1 MLQVPNLPWV
11 RMTSPNAARNE
22 LQTPTTY
29 ARERELVA
37 RIRAGDS
44 RALEETY
51 LTYKNDLA
59 AFVDS
64 YVRSPEVTDEIIQDL
79 FLRIWQHRDMWE
91 CSGSLGG
98 YLFRAARNRAIS
110 HIRHERI
117 GAAFRERVTRED
129 LDSSSTP
136 EQADASVEN
145 DDLARA
151 IDRAIGLL
159 PPRCREAFVLI
170 RRHHLTY
177 AEAAAV
183 MQLSVKTVEVQMG
196 RAYAVLRR
204 ELAEW
209 RE

>member
-1 MLQVPNLPWV
+1 MTPSEPLV
-11 RMTSPNAARNE
+11 RHDETLVTRSRD
-22 LQTPTTY
+22 
-29 ARERELVA
+29 RELVA
-37 RIRAGDS
+37 RIRAGDA
-44 RALEETY
+44 RALEEMY

-64 YVRSPEVTDEIIQDL
+64 YVRSPDVTDEIIQDL

-117 GAAFRERVTRED
+117 DTAFRERTTRED
-129 LDSSSTP
+129 LDAQSRTP
-136 EQADASVEN
+136 LPDASVET

-151 IDRAIGLL
+151 IDKAIEKL
-159 PPRCREAFVLI
+159 PPRCREAFVLN
-170 RRHHLTY
+170 RCHHLSY
-177 AEAAAV
+177 AEVAAV

-196 RAYAVLRR
+196 RAFAILRK

-209 RE
+209 RT